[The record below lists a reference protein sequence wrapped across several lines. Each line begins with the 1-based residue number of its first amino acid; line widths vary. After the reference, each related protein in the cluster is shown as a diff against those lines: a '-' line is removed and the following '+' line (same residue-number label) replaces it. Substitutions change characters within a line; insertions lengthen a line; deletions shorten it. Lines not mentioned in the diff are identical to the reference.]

1 MATPNQQPTY
11 NNNQN
16 VNGWSIEYPL
26 IKEQTPVNHNMNHNN
41 NWRGNDGNGIK
52 NQDRVS
58 GVDLIPGRQYNN
70 YGRESNPE
78 RKYKNDN

>member
-1 MATPNQQPTY
+1 M
-11 NNNQN
+11 
-16 VNGWSIEYPL
+16 
-26 IKEQTPVNHNMNHNN
+26 NHNIIHNN